1 MEGEYEVGLRTVRHE
16 KLRTGRLGARRARH
30 QHPIACTAT
39 LAAVILVATA
49 ALATGSEGVPHSR
62 RLCVVEGV

>member
-30 QHPIACTAT
+30 QHPIACTA
-39 LAAVILVATA
+39 VILVAAA